1 MKFIL
6 FFQFF
11 LYFGQFGWA
20 QKKIVFT
27 PLQTNIQACVDKKI
41 DILNIDNNK
50 KLYKAIAEFYT
61 LSSSETL
68 YREVSYSQKGEQKKL
83 KYENGVIQIF
93 SVSGEDDI
101 VKLVSSE
108 KFGEKKDDYH
118 VRHKMR
124 SAEARMNQ
132 LLFRADIQ
140 SDYQKIKETRAKQV
154 VLEIIWSDE
163 QIKSLNI
170 EFLGEKK
177 VLNCIQKDQSDIC
190 NCRI

>member
-6 FFQFF
+6 LFQFF
-11 LYFGQFGWA
+11 LYFGQVSWA
-20 QKKIVFT
+20 QKKTVLT
-27 PLQTNIQACVDKKI
+27 PLQTNIQACVDK
-41 DILNIDNNK
+41 NIDVLKINDNK
-50 KLYKAIAEFYT
+50 KLYKSIEQFYT
-61 LSSSETL
+61 LSSSETV
-68 YREVSYSQKGEQKKL
+68 YREVLYSQKGAQKKL
-83 KYENGVIQIF
+83 KYEDGVIQIYE
-93 SVSGEDDI
+93 VSGDDDI
-101 VKLVSSE
+101 VNLVSSE
-108 KFGEKKDDYH
+108 KFGEKKDDYY
-118 VRHKMR
+118 VRHKVR

-132 LLFRADIQ
+132 LLFRANIQ

-154 VLEIIWSDE
+154 ILEIIWSDD